1 MFAHSGGGRTI
12 DIPAWYFSGR
22 MCVVNLSNV
31 EVCLRPPPDVMRS
44 IIKVSV
50 VLVAFSALF
59 FGLRMYG
66 IYVGYDVATL
76 VSDVGG
82 LAYLYSTV
90 GTIFAIFAAFVIV
103 SESQDWNTLNG
114 ATKNEVRD
122 LSELLSWSKRLSPY
136 LAEKFASNIKQYLAV
151 VIETEWKSLEKGIES
166 PETEPLIEAF
176 HDLISEASK
185 ESHDIA
191 SHMFTSFDEFLNHRA
206 TRIEYSWQPLPAILK
221 FTVRG
226 SYWKSTN

>member
-1 MFAHSGGGRTI
+1 
-12 DIPAWYFSGR
+12 
-22 MCVVNLSNV
+22 
-31 EVCLRPPPDVMRS
+31 MRS
-44 IIKVSV
+44 IIKVIA

-59 FGLRMYG
+59 FGLRVYG
-66 IYVGYDVATL
+66 IYVGYDVAAL

-122 LSELLSWSKRLSPY
+122 MSELLSWSKRLSPS
-136 LAEKFASNIKQYLAV
+136 LAEK
-151 VIETEWKSLEKGIES
+151 
-166 PETEPLIEAF
+166 
-176 HDLISEASK
+176 
-185 ESHDIA
+185 IA

-206 TRIEYSWQPLPAILK
+206 TRIEYIWRPLPVILK
-221 FTVRG
+221 FTVFLVDSAVIGLSLFIGVRNMWLDYLFMLCIVTLG
-226 SYWKSTN
+226 SVILLVVDDLDNPLRPGDWWLTSESHHRLLKRLG